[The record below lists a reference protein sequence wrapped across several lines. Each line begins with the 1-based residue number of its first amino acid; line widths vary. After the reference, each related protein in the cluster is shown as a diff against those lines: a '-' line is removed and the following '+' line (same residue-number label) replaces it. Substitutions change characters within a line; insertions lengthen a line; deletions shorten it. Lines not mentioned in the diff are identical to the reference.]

1 MPARLCI
8 AIAAGRGV
16 SASQA
21 FAIAAIKFVDWT
33 FQQALA
39 TVHVA
44 LMEMCLPSETL
55 FWDAIFFTFDRRA
68 PVIST
73 QSMRYLIQT
82 CLRILA
88 VGQSTTAVDLRES
101 KFCMT

>member
-8 AIAAGRGV
+8 AIAVGRGV

-21 FAIAAIKFVDWT
+21 FAIAVIKFVDWT

-39 TVHVA
+39 TVHVV
-44 LMEMCLPSETL
+44 LTEMCLPSETL
-55 FWDAIFFTFDRRA
+55 FWYVNFFRFDRRA

-73 QSMRYLIQT
+73 QSMRYLT
-82 CLRILA
+82 RLP
-88 VGQSTTAVDLRES
+88 
-101 KFCMT
+101 